1 MAQVIKTTFKLRRGT
16 AQRWIEVNPILAQ
29 GEPGFEYDTGKL
41 KVGDGIKAWTEL
53 EYIGSQFNEA
63 EIVCVD
69 EFAELSA
76 VGDANRLYK
85 VANDRTLY
93 QWNPQTSK
101 YESLGGSSLDPNNI
115 SLINGGDA
123 NG

>member
-1 MAQVIKTTFKLRRGT
+1 MAQVVKTTFKLRRGT

-41 KVGDGIKAWTEL
+41 KIGDGIKPWTEL
-53 EYIGSQFNEA
+53 KYIGSHFSED
-63 EIVCVD
+63 ELICVN

-76 VGDANRLYK
+76 IGDPNKLYK

-115 SLINGGDA
+115 SLINGGNA